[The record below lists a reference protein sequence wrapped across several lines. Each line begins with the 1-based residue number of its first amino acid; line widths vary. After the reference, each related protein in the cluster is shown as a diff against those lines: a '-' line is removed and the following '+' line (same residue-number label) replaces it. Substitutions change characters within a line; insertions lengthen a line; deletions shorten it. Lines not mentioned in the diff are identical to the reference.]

1 MTPER
6 AEQILLVVAASLR
19 GLAEEAEA
27 IDALQPGIAR
37 HLVGSIEQ
45 ARLTLEQLLAEDE

>member
-6 AEQILLVVAASLR
+6 AEQILLVVVASLR
-19 GLAEEAEA
+19 GLSEEAEA
-27 IDALQPGIAR
+27 IDALHPGIAR

-45 ARLTLEQLLAEDE
+45 ARLTLEQMLED